1 MLFEWNCTL
10 SMCSISTTSFTPQR
24 RHRSQKREKKSSL
37 SVSQH
42 ERTEKND
49 AAVPSAH
56 GKKREKT
63 QLSSSAVYLH
73 FSHVHRN
80 FKGGREGEIYYAT
93 NVCSFAGKEEFRRIF
108 FPSQCVSHV
117 RAHDARDFIADHTFL
132 IKNIAVWSGS
142 PTEHLLYS
150 KKRYMNDIEL
160 HVWKNWN
167 KQQLKTRNKRP
178 ECCKLVPPRSLSFS
192 PQLTH

>member
-1 MLFEWNCTL
+1 MLL
-10 SMCSISTTSFTPQR
+10 SRQSCFLSGIVPFPCAQSQLHHS
-24 RHRSQKREKKSSL
+24 HRSADTDRRNVKKKSSL

-132 IKNIAVWSGS
+132 IKNIAV
-142 PTEHLLYS
+142 
-150 KKRYMNDIEL
+150 
-160 HVWKNWN
+160 
-167 KQQLKTRNKRP
+167 
-178 ECCKLVPPRSLSFS
+178 
-192 PQLTH
+192 